1 MIQHLENLCEM
12 NGTSGDE
19 CKVRDFIIS
28 KLPNDCDYSVDALGN
43 LIIYKH
49 GLKKSKKLV
58 MLDAHMDEVGVIIT
72 GITADGF
79 LGFMAV
85 GGIDSSCLVARKVVI
100 NGSLIGVICSKPI
113 HLCTADERKTKHRID
128 DLVIDIG
135 AYDYDD
141 ARKAVSVG
149 DSGVFENRFENTG
162 GKIISKAL
170 DDRAGCAILLYLLNN
185 YNEYDYYAVFS
196 VQEEV
201 GLRGAK
207 TAAYSVS
214 PDYAIVLEATT
225 AADVDG
231 VPNEKH
237 VTELG
242 RGAAIS
248 YMDRATVYDS
258 ALYKYALEQA
268 SQNGIECQLK
278 TLPSGGNNS
287 GSIHLTRS
295 GIKVV
300 SLSVPCRYIHSAS
313 CVSDDRDIISV
324 RKLGELLLS
333 KLASGEYD
341 DNRN

>member
-1 MIQHLENLCEM
+1 MIKYLENLCEIC
-12 NGTSGDE
+12 GTSGDE
-19 CKVRDFIIS
+19 GRVRDFIIS

-43 LIIYKH
+43 LIIHKH
-49 GLKKSKKLV
+49 GLKKPKKLV

-79 LGFMAV
+79 LRFMTV

-100 NGSLIGVICSKPI
+100 NDTLSGIICTKPI
-113 HLCTADERKTKHRID
+113 HLCTSEERKTKHKID

-141 ARKAVSVG
+141 AQKAVSVG
-149 DSGVFENRFENTG
+149 DFGVFENRFVNES

-170 DDRAGCAILLYLLNN
+170 DDRVGCAILLDIINN
-185 YNEYDYYAVFS
+185 YNEYDYYTVFS
-196 VQEEV
+196 VLEEV

-207 TAAYSVS
+207 TAAYSIS

-231 VPNEKH
+231 VPDEKH

-258 ALYKYALEQA
+258 ALYKYALDQA
-268 SQNGIECQLK
+268 SQKGIACQLK

-295 GIKVV
+295 GVKVV

-313 CVSDDRDIISV
+313 CVSCDKDIISV
-324 RKLGELLLS
+324 RELGELLLS

-341 DNRN
+341 DN